1 MGKKISHSRE
11 PETKTE
17 FLIRLEDIRSRLEKI
32 SGELDSEL
40 LMLQPA
46 AFGAYWEWS
55 REDHELWEKLHGVV
69 SEAYLK
75 ATGQH

>member
-1 MGKKISHSRE
+1 
-11 PETKTE
+11 
-17 FLIRLEDIRSRLEKI
+17 
-32 SGELDSEL
+32 
-40 LMLQPA
+40 MLQPA